1 MWDLTSDGYQAF
13 TEPLLGSL
21 CLACKGDQTCNIL
34 GRKQKMQTFICQ
46 VFPKTAVRGF
56 ACLPPSTSA
65 NVEKLFTSPKL
76 SFLHKV
82 MLDRGLLFSRM
93 NIIFSWEQLCKV
105 YCRFYKNSGFGSQTL
120 PCPAQTKTAWNL
132 ITNTSLCA
140 GGTPTTFQIWT
151 DINRKMEMAG
161 WWVSWEKPLRV
172 SPRII

>member
-13 TEPLLGSL
+13 TQPSLGSL

-56 ACLPPSTSA
+56 AYLPPHQPMWKNCSLLQ
-65 NVEKLFTSPKL
+65 NSPFCTRWYL
-76 SFLHKV
+76 TRACFSQGWISSSLGNSFAKYTADSIKIV
-82 MLDRGLLFSRM
+82 GLEARHYPVPLRPRQPGTWF
-93 NIIFSWEQLCKV
+93 
-105 YCRFYKNSGFGSQTL
+105 
-120 PCPAQTKTAWNL
+120 
-132 ITNTSLCA
+132 TNTSLCA
-140 GGTPTTFQIWT
+140 GGTPTMFRIWT